1 MSEETRRKLREKT
14 GLIVRKDG
22 EFLQCLDMFYKLR
35 WSSSPYDAWIT
46 RSVEDA
52 QAVAEKVGGE
62 LYLFNPIVGSLK
74 KYKE

>member
-1 MSEETRRKLREKT
+1 MSEETLRKLREKT

-35 WSSSPYDAWIT
+35 WSTSPYDAWIT
-46 RSVEDA
+46 RCVEDA

-62 LYLFNPIVGSLK
+62 LCLFNPIIGSLK
-74 KYKE
+74 EYKG